1 MKKIIIAIALPLV
14 LVAASLAALLWFF
27 LYSN

>member
-1 MKKIIIAIALPLV
+1 MKKAILAIALPVILA
-14 LVAASLAALLWFF
+14 AASLAALLWFF